1 MSHTTAP
8 ATSPASSPSS
18 RSTVDVFSESPRLD
32 LDAYLARIGWSGQG
46 EASVEM
52 LRSVHRAHVHGI
64 PFENVEPVLG
74 SAPSLALADLQAKLV
89 RSRRGGYCFEH
100 NTLFA
105 AVLEALGFGVTRL
118 AARVRVGAQGAVRP
132 RTHMLLLVDVP
143 GASRQYL
150 ADVGFGSIGGLL
162 EAIPLTA
169 GTEVHDGGRRHR
181 LVREPHHGLEDL
193 WVLQAFQGGA
203 WSDQYAF
210 SREPFEP
217 ADYEVINWHVATNPR
232 SPFQHTLYAQRTT
245 PDTHLA
251 LAGRALVIMRADGT
265 REERELADSA
275 ELRQVLDTDF
285 GIELPEGARLEAGH

>member
-1 MSHTTAP
+1 MAHTTAP
-8 ATSPASSPSS
+8 ATSSVPAPSP
-18 RSTVDVFSESPRLD
+18 SESPRLD
-32 LDAYLARIGWSGQG
+32 LDAYLARIGWSGRR
-46 EASVEM
+46 EASAET
-52 LRSVHRAHVHGI
+52 LRSVHRAHIQGI
-64 PFENVEPVLG
+64 PFENAQPVLG
-74 SAPSLALADLQAKLV
+74 SAPSLALDDLQAKLV

-118 AARVRVGAQGAVRP
+118 AARVRVGAQGGVRP

-143 GASRQYL
+143 GESRQFL

-169 GTEVHDGGRRHR
+169 GSEVHDGGRTHR
-181 LVREPHHGLEDL
+181 LVREPHQGLEDL
-193 WVLQAFQGGA
+193 WVLQAFQEGA

-210 SREPFEP
+210 TREPFEP

-245 PDTHLA
+245 TDAHLA
-251 LAGRALVIMRADGT
+251 LAGHVLVITRADGT
-265 REERELADSA
+265 CEKRELTDPA
-275 ELRQVLDTDF
+275 ELRRVLDSDF
-285 GIELPEGARLEAGH
+285 GIELPETARLEF